1 MFNTIYTAEEY
12 MAQGFTAKEVPMVM
26 RHDEL
31 FNRYKRSG
39 DNLPERQMAEMFELV
54 KRLGL

>member
-1 MFNTIYTAEEY
+1 MNTIYTAEEY
-12 MAQGFTAKEVPMVM
+12 MAQGFTAKEVPMIT

-31 FNRYKRSG
+31 FNRFVRG
-39 DNLPERQMAEMFELV
+39 GNTLPARQYLEMMELV